1 MNYYAYL
8 NNPAFVSTAAYQ
20 FGDPQ
25 GYNELNTIEQYY
37 AGIGWNLL
45 GSITAKNY
53 FNIYQVFYTDP
64 F

>member
-25 GYNELNTIEQYY
+25 CYNELNTIEQYY
-37 AGIGWNLL
+37 AGTGWNLL
-45 GSITAKNY
+45 GSITVKKL
-53 FNIYQVFYTDP
+53 F
-64 F
+64 